1 MPTKVVRTSRIG
13 RKGGAA
19 KAAPRSLVDEGFAR
33 VHLSKFNR
41 LKPLAYAL
49 DTSTRASTS
58 AVIESYAVTPILAP
72 NIAIGINPTTGFA
85 NITATLATATV
96 TGSGPTPTGTVQF
109 QVDGVNVGAPQTLVG
124 GVASLSITGGNFP
137 TPDTDY
143 SITYVYSGDSHYSG
157 GTSPVA
163 TYHTEAS

>member
-1 MPTKVVRTSRIG
+1 MPVKVTRTSRIG

-109 QVDGVNVGAPQTLVG
+109 QVDGVNVGAPHTLVG